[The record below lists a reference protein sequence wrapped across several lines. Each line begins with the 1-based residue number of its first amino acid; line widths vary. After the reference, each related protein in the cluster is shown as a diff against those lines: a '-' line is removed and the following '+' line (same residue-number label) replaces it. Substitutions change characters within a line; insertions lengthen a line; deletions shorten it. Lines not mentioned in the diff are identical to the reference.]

1 MDKRKDILWRIYLV
15 YVVMGLFSLLIVYR
29 MFHIQLA
36 EGDMWR
42 ARAEEISTQQ
52 IKVKANRGNIL
63 ASDESFLAVSV
74 PVYDLR
80 MDTRAEGITQEL
92 FNKEVDSLAISLAA
106 LFKDKPASEYKEMLQ
121 KGRKEKNRYLLLQR
135 NITAMQLDK
144 VKKFPLF
151 GMGKNKGGMIAEQ
164 KSKRVKP
171 YGNLAARTIGK
182 EDGESQGTG
191 LEKAYDEYLR
201 GEEGLRLMEK
211 LSGNVWRPLDTENT
225 VDPVDGYDVYTT
237 IDPRIQDVAES
248 ELERQLSMHNAGYG
262 CVALMEVSTGDI
274 KAIANLKRA
283 ENGKYYESYNYMI
296 GEASDPGSTFKLAT
310 MIALLEDGLVKLDDK
325 VETGNGEMRF
335 YNHTLTDSRKGG
347 HGTIT
352 VQHAFEVSSNIA
364 MAKLVFNNYKNNPQ
378 KFVDHL
384 KRLHLDRP
392 LGIEIPGE
400 ATPRI
405 KNKTDKDWSGLTLPM
420 MSIGYESLVTPL
432 QILTLYNA
440 VANNGRMMKPRF
452 VKEIRNRGTV
462 VKTIPPVIL
471 EEKICSDKTL
481 RDCRTML
488 EGVVENGTATNLKNS
503 VYKIAGKTG
512 TAVIANNNKGYRS
525 PSGKIYRASFCGYFP
540 ADNPKYS
547 CIVVVNAPSNNV
559 YYGNLVAGP
568 IFRAVADKVYASAFD
583 INQNY
588 YVVRKEQFTNRIP
601 QCKSGYVSDLK
612 TVLNKLNI
620 SSEIKSTSSEG
631 IVYAVSNKNYVELNG
646 KDINY
651 KIMPDVKGM
660 GARDALY
667 LLEKIG
673 LQVRMKGKGVVR
685 YQSVEP
691 GSPISQIAEVMI
703 ELS

>member
-15 YVVMGLFSLLIVYR
+15 YMAIGLFSLLILYR
-29 MFHIQLA
+29 IFHIQFI
-36 EGDMWR
+36 EGELWKS
-42 ARAEEISTQQ
+42 RAEEISIKQ
-52 IKVKANRGNIL
+52 IKVQANRGNIL

-80 MDTRAEGITQEL
+80 MDTRANGLTQEI
-92 FNKEVDSLAISLAA
+92 FNKDLDSLAISLAT
-106 LFKDKPASEYKEMLQ
+106 LFNDKPASEYKDIILR
-121 KGRKEKNRYLLLQR
+121 GRKEKNRYLLLKR
-135 NITAMQLDK
+135 NITAFQLDK

-151 GMGKNKGGMIAEQ
+151 RMGKNKGGMIAEQ
-164 KSKRVKP
+164 KSKRIKP
-171 YGNLAARTIGK
+171 YGKLAARTIGK
-182 EDGESQGTG
+182 VNGEGQGIG

-201 GEEGLRLMEK
+201 GEEGLRLMVR

-225 VDPVDGYDVYTT
+225 VDPVDGFDVYTT

-248 ELERQLSMHNAGYG
+248 ELERQLSMHNAEYG
-262 CVALMEVSTGDI
+262 CVALMEVKTGDI
-274 KAIANLKRA
+274 KAIANLKRTK
-283 ENGKYYESYNYMI
+283 NGRYYESFNYMI
-296 GEASDPGSTFKLAT
+296 GEASEPGSTFKLAT

-325 VETGNGEMRF
+325 IETGNGEMRF
-335 YNHTLTDSRKGG
+335 YNHTLKDSKIGG

-352 VQHAFEVSSNIA
+352 AQHSFEVSSNIA
-364 MAKLVFNNYKNNPQ
+364 MAKLVLAHYKNDPQ
-378 KFVDHL
+378 KFIDHL
-384 KRLHLDRP
+384 KRMHLDRP

-420 MSIGYESLVTPL
+420 IAIGYESLVTPL

-440 VANNGRMMKPRF
+440 VANNGKMMKPRF
-452 VKEIRNRGTV
+452 VKEIRNRGVV
-462 VKTIPPVIL
+462 VKKITPVVL
-471 EEKICSDKTL
+471 EEKICSDKTI
-481 RDCRTML
+481 RECRTIL
-488 EGVVENGTATNLKNS
+488 KGVVENGTATNLKNS

-512 TAVIANNNKGYRS
+512 TAVIANNNKGYYS
-525 PSGKIYRASFCGYFP
+525 PTGKIYRASFCGYFP
-540 ADNPKYS
+540 ADNPKYT

-559 YYGNLVAGP
+559 YYGNVVAGP

-588 YVVRKEQFTNRIP
+588 YIERKDQFANRIP
-601 QCKSGYVSDLK
+601 QCKSGFAKDLK
-612 TVLNKLNI
+612 IVLNKLNI
-620 SSEIKSTSSEG
+620 SSEEINVASDK
-631 IVYAVSNKNYVELNG
+631 IVDAVSASSYVKMYE
-646 KDINY
+646 K
-651 KIMPDVKGM
+651 KISYDKMPNVIGM

-673 LQVRMKGKGVVR
+673 AQVRMKGKGVVR

-691 GSPISQIAEVMI
+691 GTPISQIGEVMI

>member
-1 MDKRKDILWRIYLV
+1 
-15 YVVMGLFSLLIVYR
+15 
-29 MFHIQLA
+29 MFHIQLV
-36 EGDMWR
+36 EGEMWR
-42 ARAEEISTQQ
+42 ARAEEISTQL
-52 IKVKANRGNIL
+52 IKVRANRGNIL
-63 ASDESFLAVSV
+63 ANDESFLAVSV

-80 MDTRAEGITQEL
+80 MDTYAEGITPEI
-92 FNKEVDSLAISLAA
+92 FNREIDSLSISLAT
-106 LFKDKPASEYKEMLQ
+106 LFKDKSASKYKEIIR

-151 GMGKNKGGMIAEQ
+151 RMGKNKGGLIAEQ
-164 KSKRVKP
+164 KSKRIKP

-182 EDGESQGTG
+182 EDGESQGIG

-211 LSGNVWRPLDTENT
+211 LSGNIWRPLDTENT
-225 VDPVDGYDVYTT
+225 VDPVDGFDVYTT

-248 ELERQLSMHNAGYG
+248 ELERQLSLHNAGYG

-283 ENGKYYESYNYMI
+283 ENGKYYESYNYVI
-296 GEASDPGSTFKLAT
+296 GEASEPGSTLKLAT
-310 MIALLEDGLVKLDDK
+310 MIALLEDGMVKLDDK

-335 YNHTLTDSRKGG
+335 FNHTLTDSKKGG

-364 MAKLVFNNYKNNPQ
+364 MAKLVFGHYKNDPQ
-378 KFVDHL
+378 QFIDHF
-384 KRLHLDRP
+384 KRMHLDRP

-400 ATPRI
+400 ATPRV

-420 MSIGYESLVTPL
+420 MSIGYECLVTPL

-440 VANNGRMMKPRF
+440 VANNGKMMKPRF
-452 VKEIRNRGTV
+452 VKEIRNRGKV
-462 VKTIPPVIL
+462 VKTIPPTVL

-481 RDCRTML
+481 RDCKTLL
-488 EGVVENGTATNLKNS
+488 EGVVENGTATNLKNT

-540 ADNPKYS
+540 ADNPKYT

-559 YYGNLVAGP
+559 YYGNVVAGP

-588 YVVRKEQFTNRIP
+588 YVERKDQFTNRIP
-601 QCKSGYVSDLK
+601 QCKDGFAEDLK
-612 TVLNKLNI
+612 IVLNKLNI
-620 SSEIKSTSSEG
+620 SSKLQNEVSDG
-631 IVYAVSNKNYVELNG
+631 IVHAVSASNCVEMYAREISYD
-646 KDINY
+646 K
-651 KIMPDVKGM
+651 MPDVRGM
-660 GARDALY
+660 GARDALF

-691 GSPISQIAEVMI
+691 GTPISQIAEVTI

>member
-15 YVVMGLFSLLIVYR
+15 YIVMGLFSLLIMYR
-29 MFHIQLA
+29 IFHIQFI
-36 EGDMWR
+36 EGEMWKS
-42 ARAEEISTQQ
+42 RAEEISIQQ
-52 IKVKANRGNIL
+52 IKVRANRGNIL

-80 MDTRAEGITQEL
+80 MDTHAEGLSKEI
-92 FNKEVDSLAISLAA
+92 FNKELDSLAIALAA
-106 LFKDKPASEYKEMLQ
+106 LFKDKPASEYKEIIRR
-121 KGRKEKNRYLLLQR
+121 GRKEKNRYLLLKR
-135 NITAMQLDK
+135 NITAIELDK
-144 VKKFPLF
+144 VKKFPMF
-151 GMGKNKGGMIAEQ
+151 RMGKNKGGMITEQ
-164 KSKRVKP
+164 KSKRIKP

-182 EDGESQGTG
+182 EDDESQGIG

-201 GEEGLRLMEK
+201 GEEGLRLMER

-225 VDPVDGYDVYTT
+225 VEPVDGFDVYTT

-262 CVALMEVSTGDI
+262 CVALMEVKTGDI

-283 ENGKYYESYNYMI
+283 KNGRYYESFNYMI

-335 YNHTLTDSRKGG
+335 FNHTLKDSKIGG

-352 VQHAFEVSSNIA
+352 VQHSFEVSSNIA
-364 MAKLVFNNYKNNPQ
+364 MAKLVLAHYKNDPQ
-378 KFVDHL
+378 KFIDHL
-384 KRLHLDRP
+384 KRMHLDRP
-392 LGIEIPGE
+392 LGIEISGE

-420 MSIGYESLVTPL
+420 MAIGYESLITPL

-440 VANNGRMMKPRF
+440 VANNGKMMKPRF
-452 VKEIRNRGTV
+452 VKEIRNRGVV
-462 VKTIPPVIL
+462 VKTIAPVVL

-481 RDCRTML
+481 RECRTML
-488 EGVVENGTATNLKNS
+488 EGVVENGTARNLKNS

-512 TAVIANNNKGYRS
+512 TAVIANNNKGYYS

-540 ADNPKYS
+540 ANNPKYT

-559 YYGNLVAGP
+559 YYGNVVAGP

-588 YVVRKEQFTNRIP
+588 YVERKDQFTNRIP
-601 QCKSGYVSDLK
+601 QCKSGFAKDLK

-620 SSEIKSTSSEG
+620 SSELLNIESDEIIDVVSASSY
-631 IVYAVSNKNYVELNG
+631 VKMYAK
-646 KDINY
+646 
-651 KIMPDVKGM
+651 KISYDKMPDVKGM

-691 GSPISQIAEVMI
+691 GTPISQIGEVMI